1 MVRATAWSVGLTDLR
16 HYDRRWLSGDLL
28 GGLTVAAYAVPQVMA
43 YSTLAGLPP
52 QSGLWVIALTL
63 VVYFL
68 LGTSRLLSCGPESS
82 TALLTAAILAPLA
95 AGDPLRYATLA
106 ATLALL
112 CGAFALI
119 AWLLRIGF
127 IGDLLSRPVLVGYMC
142 GLAIVMIMS
151 QLGKVTGV
159 DIAGDTFVEQLLSFT
174 QRISTD
180 GISWPTV
187 AIGLGVVI
195 VLVLLG
201 PRFPR
206 IPMPLIV
213 VLIATGISAALGLA
227 EHGVETVGQLDASL
241 PSVGFLSI
249 PLSDVSLLILPAL
262 GIFIVGYTDNLAT
275 ARVFATHHGNHINAN
290 RELLALGAS
299 NVGAA
304 AVHGWPV
311 SSSASRSAIGD
322 ASGSRTQVASLVT
335 AATIVV
341 VALVFTGLLASFP
354 LAALGGLVIFAAT
367 RLIDIPELR
376 RLWAFRRRE
385 FALAIAAII
394 GVLVFNILYGI
405 VIAVALSIIEL
416 LIRVARPHA
425 AVLGQA
431 PGIAGWHDV
440 TDYPG
445 TTEVPGLVIY
455 RYDSPLFFANAEDF
469 VAKLRAEVDG
479 RSPRPAWVLINMEA
493 NAEVDITALDA
504 FDRAVQHFQREGIIV
519 ALARVKHE
527 VLDDLRRQGLLARIG
542 EDHVFPTLPT
552 AVQAY
557 EDWRQAED

>member
-1 MVRATAWSVGLTDLR
+1 MK
-16 HYDRRWLSGDLL
+16 
-28 GGLTVAAYAVPQVMA
+28 M
-43 YSTLAGLPP
+43 
-52 QSGLWVIALTL
+52 
-63 VVYFL
+63 
-68 LGTSRLLSCGPESS
+68 
-82 TALLTAAILAPLA
+82 
-95 AGDPLRYATLA
+95 
-106 ATLALL
+106 
-112 CGAFALI
+112 
-119 AWLLRIGF
+119 
-127 IGDLLSRPVLVGYMC
+127 
-142 GLAIVMIMS
+142 
-151 QLGKVTGV
+151 
-159 DIAGDTFVEQLLSFT
+159 
-174 QRISTD
+174 
-180 GISWPTV
+180 
-187 AIGLGVVI
+187 
-195 VLVLLG
+195 
-201 PRFPR
+201 
-206 IPMPLIV
+206 
-213 VLIATGISAALGLA
+213 
-227 EHGVETVGQLDASL
+227 
-241 PSVGFLSI
+241 PSVGFLPI